1 MKCLVNLLSP
11 DAQLNFKEW
20 HHAKNYS
27 TSVAEIANLW
37 QTEKLGFHIEILNPK
52 SFSCPYHK
60 HYEEEELFIILK
72 GSGTVRQDDEFY
84 TIKEG
89 DLVFFKTGVAHQFY
103 NHTDSPMLF
112 FALSNQSNKETCTY
126 PDSNKMLKK
135 DGKNRVITQ
144 NDLEIDD
151 YWRDEEDPATK
162 WPKHILQNETSK

>member
-37 QTEKLGFHIEILNPK
+37 QTKKLGFHIEILNPK

-60 HYEEEELFIILK
+60 HHEEEELFIILK

-84 TIKEG
+84 RVKEG

-112 FALSNQSNKETCTY
+112 FALSNQSNKEICTY
-126 PDSNKMLKK
+126 PDSSKMLKK

-162 WPKHILQNETSK
+162 WPKHILQNETST